1 MTDKVNQTIWGFDVK
16 TNKKNRIQLKTFL
29 DRVNNYSKKSVYSST
44 NNNTYFVLKK
54 DRDQFARGCRSC

>member
-29 DRVNNYSKKSVYSST
+29 DRVNNYSIKSNK
-44 NNNTYFVLKK
+44 NNITYFVLKK

>member
-29 DRVNNYSKKSVYSST
+29 DRVNNYSIKSNT
-44 NNNTYFVLKK
+44 NNITYFVLKK